1 MDIYF
6 DGSCKPNPGKMGCG
20 IVICHPDRQP
30 EIIVIDDL
38 GQGTNNIAEWSALI
52 LAIDLVR
59 DRGYQN
65 VCIKGDSNMVV
76 QQALGNW
83 KVNGEVFTQ
92 LRQAYNELAKGLQFS
107 LCHVPR
113 DLNLAGIYLEK
124 GRL

>member
-20 IVICHPDRQP
+20 IVICHPDKKP

-38 GQGTNNIAEWSALI
+38 GHGTNNIAEWSALI
-52 LAIDLVR
+52 LAIDLIR

-65 VCIKGDSNMVV
+65 VSIKGDSNMVV

-83 KVNGEVFTQ
+83 KVNGEVFIQ
-92 LRQAYNELAKGLQFS
+92 LREEFNKLSKGLQFTLS
-107 LCHVPR
+107 HVPR

-124 GRL
+124 GHL